1 MNYQEALDFINEAE
15 GLGSR
20 LGLETIKKLMNLLGD
35 PQKDLKCIH
44 IAGTNGKGSTTS
56 YISTMLKEAGYK
68 VGIFTSPYLERFN
81 ERIQINGI
89 DIPNDVFARITEKVK
104 EKTEEMVSR
113 GHSHP
118 TVFELITAIMFMYF
132 KEEKVDFAVLEVGLG
147 GRIDSTNVIDNSL
160 ISVITTIDYDHMDVL
175 GDTLY
180 KIGSEKAGIIKE
192 NGIVVSYP
200 QNEEALKALLEKAEE
215 KNANFIICPMS
226 NIKIHEL
233 NDSGA
238 VYDFQYD
245 IYKFDKLVINLLGKH
260 QIYNSALALTAIL
273 ELRSKGLVNISDE
286 EIRNGLMKTRWNG
299 RLEVISRDPIFLI
312 DGAHNKQ
319 GIEALISSLK
329 LFNYDRLILGIG
341 ILKDKDVSHMV
352 EILAPLADEIIV
364 TEVDSPRKM
373 EANELAR
380 MIKKFNKN
388 VRVEKDI
395 RTAVEKSLELA
406 DKNDLIV
413 FSGSIYMI
421 GDVRKIVLSL

>member
-1 MNYQEALDFINEAE
+1 MI
-15 GLGSR
+15 R
-20 LGLETIKKLMNLLGD
+20 
-35 PQKDLKCIH
+35 
-44 IAGTNGKGSTTS
+44 
-56 YISTMLKEAGYK
+56 
-68 VGIFTSPYLERFN
+68 
-81 ERIQINGI
+81 
-89 DIPNDVFARITEKVK
+89 
-104 EKTEEMVSR
+104 R

-132 KEEKVDFAVLEVGLG
+132 KEEKVDLAVLEVGLG

-160 ISVITTIDYDHMDVL
+160 VSVITTIDYDHMAVL

-233 NDSGA
+233 NDRGA

-245 IYKFDKLVINLLGKH
+245 SHKFDKLVINLVGKH
-260 QIYNSALALTAIL
+260 QVYNSVLALTTIL
-273 ELRSKGLVNISDE
+273 ELRDKGIINISNE

-299 RLEVISRDPIFLI
+299 RLEVISREPIFLI

-329 LFNYDRLILGIG
+329 LFNYDRLILGVG

-352 EILAPLADEIIV
+352 EILSPLADEIIA

-373 EANELAR
+373 EANELAE
-380 MIKKFNKN
+380 MIKKYNKN

-395 RTAVEKSLELA
+395 RAAVEKSIELA
-406 DKNDLIV
+406 NKNDLIV
-413 FSGSIYMI
+413 FAGSIYMI
-421 GDVRKIVLSL
+421 GDVRKIVLS

>member
-1 MNYQEALDFINEAE
+1 M
-15 GLGSR
+15 
-20 LGLETIKKLMNLLGD
+20 
-35 PQKDLKCIH
+35 
-44 IAGTNGKGSTTS
+44 
-56 YISTMLKEAGYK
+56 
-68 VGIFTSPYLERFN
+68 
-81 ERIQINGI
+81 
-89 DIPNDVFARITEKVK
+89 
-104 EKTEEMVSR
+104 
-113 GHSHP
+113 
-118 TVFELITAIMFMYF
+118 
-132 KEEKVDFAVLEVGLG
+132 
-147 GRIDSTNVIDNSL
+147 
-160 ISVITTIDYDHMDVL
+160 
-175 GDTLY
+175 
-180 KIGSEKAGIIKE
+180 
-192 NGIVVSYP
+192 
-200 QNEEALKALLEKAEE
+200 
-215 KNANFIICPMS
+215 
-226 NIKIHEL
+226 
-233 NDSGA
+233 
-238 VYDFQYD
+238 
-245 IYKFDKLVINLLGKH
+245 
-260 QIYNSALALTAIL
+260 TAIL

-395 RTAVEKSLELA
+395 RDAVEKSLELA